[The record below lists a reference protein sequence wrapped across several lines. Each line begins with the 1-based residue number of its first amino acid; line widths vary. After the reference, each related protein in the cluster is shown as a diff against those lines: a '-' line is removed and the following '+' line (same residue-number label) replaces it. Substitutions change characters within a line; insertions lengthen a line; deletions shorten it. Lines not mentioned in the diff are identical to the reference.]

1 MILNIFTTPEQG
13 WIKEDFFQKKI
24 FFFLLLIKE
33 DFLVIKE
40 DFLVIKEDFQSL
52 KIMMTS

>member
-1 MILNIFTTPEQG
+1 MLSAVQG

-24 FFFLLLIKE
+24 FFLLLIKE

>member
-1 MILNIFTTPEQG
+1 M
-13 WIKEDFFQKKI
+13 KI

-40 DFLVIKEDFQSL
+40 DFLNIRKIVMALQYDVPLVILGYKGIF
-52 KIMMTS
+52 